1 VIAEV
6 EAPTLSAFDIVLRTI
21 RQVDGVNL
29 TKSSILL
36 STFVAPPLW
45 SDDWLGITKV
55 KTGTFIY

>member
-29 TKSSILL
+29 TESSILL
-36 STFVAPPLW
+36 STFVAPPL
-45 SDDWLGITKV
+45 
-55 KTGTFIY
+55 